1 MLKLAKISLVLLLLS
16 YTFELK
22 PSLGQVE
29 MDLGTVSPRTPFL
42 VDFAAFRQE
51 NSDQVRLEVYYKIFN
66 DHLSF
71 VKKDDTFVA
80 DYELLV
86 KVLGKNKRQISGNS
100 ISEKFAVPFYKE
112 TLSPVNF
119 IINQLDMEVPSGQYK
134 LEVVLL
140 DKNSNQT
147 SALNFPLKIADY
159 KEKTMALSGVEFAQE
174 ISDSASGTKFDKQVK
189 KIIPKVERLFA
200 GEDQKLWFY
209 YEIYKNKPN
218 PADLEVTYE
227 IIDYLQRQAHQETEE
242 LRLEQTSLGI
252 FKSLNLENLSP
263 NSYTLLIRIKEK
275 GGPNASIEEDFRIE
289 WSPVFYVKS
298 DFKTAVEHL
307 RYVANE
313 EEIKKL
319 KKAPKEEQV
328 QKWEEFWK
336 SKDPVPETPLN
347 ELKEQYYQRL
357 KYANLNFKT
366 YSKEGWKTDMGM
378 VYIKYGQPDEVDR
391 HPFDREEKAFQIWH
405 YYKLRRIF
413 TFVDNFGN
421 GEYELQ
427 YPYDGDIRKIPQ
439 GRD

>member
-1 MLKLAKISLVLLLLS
+1 LLKLAKASLVLLLLI
-16 YTFELK
+16 YTLEPK

-29 MDLGTVSPRTPFL
+29 MDFSTASPPTPFL
-42 VDFAAFRQE
+42 LDFAAFRQE

-66 DHLSF
+66 NHLSF
-71 VKKDDTFVA
+71 VKKDETFVA
-80 DYELLV
+80 DYELQV

-100 ISEKFAVPFYKE
+100 ISEKFTVPFYKE

-119 IINQLDMEVPSGQYK
+119 IINQVDLQTPSGEYK
-134 LEVVLL
+134 LEVALI
-140 DKNSNQT
+140 DKNSHQT
-147 SALNFPLKIADY
+147 STLNFSLKIPDY
-159 KEKTMALSGVEFAQE
+159 REKNLALSGVEFGQE
-174 ISDSASGTKFDKQVK
+174 VSDSASGTKFDKQGK

-200 GEDQKLWFY
+200 GEDQNLWFY
-209 YEIYKNKPN
+209 YEIYKNKPH
-218 PADLEVTYE
+218 PAELEVTYE
-227 IIDYLQRQAHQETEE
+227 IIDYLQRHIHQEYEK
-242 LRLEQTSLGI
+242 LQLEQPSLGI
-252 FKSLNLENLSP
+252 FKSLNLESFSP

-275 GGPNASIEEDFRIE
+275 GGQNVSLKEDFRIE

-298 DFKTAVEHL
+298 DFKTALEHL

-319 KKAPKEEQV
+319 KKALKEEQV

-357 KYANLNFKT
+357 KYANVKFKT

-391 HPFDREEKAFQIWH
+391 HPFDREEKAYQIWH
-405 YYKLRRIF
+405 YYELRRIF

-439 GRD
+439 SRD

>member
-1 MLKLAKISLVLLLLS
+1 MLKSVKGSLILLLLIF
-16 YTFELK
+16 TLEPK
-22 PSLGQVE
+22 RSLGQVE

-51 NSDQVRLEVYYKIFN
+51 NSDQVRLEVYYKIIN

-80 DYELLV
+80 NYEIQV

-100 ISEKFAVPFYKE
+100 IHEEFAVPFYKE

-119 IINQLDMEVPSGQYK
+119 IINQVDLQTPSGQYK
-134 LEVVLL
+134 LEVTLI

-147 SALNFPLKIADY
+147 SALNFSLKIPDF
-159 KEKTMALSGVEFAQE
+159 KEKTMALSGLEFAQE
-174 ISDSASGTKFDKQVK
+174 VSDSASGTKFDKQGK

-209 YEIYKNKPN
+209 YEIYRNKPH
-218 PADLEVTYE
+218 PANLEVTYE
-227 IIDYLQRQAHQETEE
+227 IIDYLQHQAHQETEK
-242 LRLEQTSLGI
+242 LQLEQPSLGI

-263 NSYTLLIRIKEK
+263 NTYTLLIRIKEK
-275 GGPNASIEEDFRIE
+275 GGQNVSLKEDFRIE

-298 DFKTAVEHL
+298 DFKTALEHL

-328 QKWEEFWK
+328 EKWEEFWK
-336 SKDPVPETPLN
+336 SKDPLPETPLN

-357 KYANLNFKT
+357 KYANVNFKT

-378 VYIKYGQPDEVDR
+378 VYIKYGRPDEVDR
-391 HPFDREEKAFQIWH
+391 HPFDREEKAFQIW
-405 YYKLRRIF
+405 YFYELRKIF

-439 GRD
+439 GRN